1 MHNFVDYFEEDEVCD
16 LTSVSF
22 VSPEFRENLD
32 FGVADEIEIL
42 EANNKELIIDFTRT
56 LVYENDDDVE
66 PFLQVSATAN
76 FSVKDDFNDT
86 IVLMSKTSDL
96 ENKILENEEF
106 FLSSTISGVS
116 LLISQVL
123 SSFGRVPVITP
134 PVFMSEDDEE

>member
-1 MHNFVDYFEEDEVCD
+1 MPNFVDYFEEDEVCD

-32 FGVADEIEIL
+32 FGVTDEIEIL

-123 SSFGRVPVITP
+123 SSFGKVPVITP

>member
-1 MHNFVDYFEEDEVCD
+1 MHNFVDYFGEDEVCD

-76 FSVKDDFNDT
+76 FSVKDDFDDT

>member
-76 FSVKDDFNDT
+76 FSVKEDFNDT

>member
-22 VSPEFRENLD
+22 VSPEFRGNLD

-76 FSVKDDFNDT
+76 FSVKEDFNDT

-123 SSFGRVPVITP
+123 SSFGRVPVITT
-134 PVFMSEDDEE
+134 PVFMSEEDEE

>member
-22 VSPEFRENLD
+22 VSPEFRGNLD

-76 FSVKDDFNDT
+76 FSVKEDFNDT

-134 PVFMSEDDEE
+134 PVFMSEEDEE

>member
-32 FGVADEIEIL
+32 FGVTDEIEIL

-123 SSFGRVPVITP
+123 SSFGKVPVITP

>member
-22 VSPEFRENLD
+22 VSSEFRENLD
-32 FGVADEIEIL
+32 FGVTDEIEIL

-123 SSFGRVPVITP
+123 SSFGKVPVITP

>member
-76 FSVKDDFNDT
+76 FSVKEDFNDT

-134 PVFMSEDDEE
+134 PVFMSEDDGE

>member
-1 MHNFVDYFEEDEVCD
+1 
-16 LTSVSF
+16 
-22 VSPEFRENLD
+22 
-32 FGVADEIEIL
+32 
-42 EANNKELIIDFTRT
+42 
-56 LVYENDDDVE
+56 
-66 PFLQVSATAN
+66 
-76 FSVKDDFNDT
+76 
-86 IVLMSKTSDL
+86 MSKTSDL